1 MVLITFLI
9 YYTSTEVTMDLFYP
23 LFISFI
29 MVFIAELGDKTQL
42 LVLSFSGSIKPKNI
56 ILGIAIGSFFSHGIA
71 IIFGSKIGVLE
82 NQSLLNLIKF
92 FTYMSFI
99 LIGILSLLP
108 KKEKLS
114 SDIKGKAS
122 LMNKISNLKINYT
135 LIIAITILVG
145 EFGDKTFLASLG
157 FGIQYPNY
165 KLMLVIGAI
174 LGMVISDSIAI
185 IFGKFLNKYISEEKM
200 KKISG
205 ILFLIFG
212 LIGLIF

>member
-1 MVLITFLI
+1 MDLI
-9 YYTSTEVTMDLFYP
+9 YP
-23 LFISFI
+23 LLISFI
-29 MVFIAELGDKTQL
+29 MLFIAELGDKTQL
-42 LVLSFSGSIKPKNI
+42 LVLSFSGSVKPKNI

-82 NQSLLNLIKF
+82 NQNLLNLIKF

-99 LIGILSLLP
+99 LIGILALLP

-114 SDIKGKAS
+114 SNIKGKAS
-122 LMNKISNLKINYT
+122 IMDKISNLKLSYT
-135 LIIAITILVG
+135 FIIALTILVG

-157 FGIQYPNY
+157 FGIQYPDY
-165 KLMLVIGAI
+165 KLMLVIGAM

-200 KKISG
+200 KKFSG
-205 ILFLIFG
+205 ILFLVFG
-212 LIGLIF
+212 FIGLFF